1 MEYNYLDNDYF
12 LVYENAPT
20 PKKLD
25 LPLGSIELPSWVED
39 VTPQGELIISTEKEL
54 QDSGPYR
61 STPEPVNVEELQQ
74 KQETTTPSKPIANSY
89 KDRVLQIM
97 NGLISRIEPEI
108 IKYLKTKPKSN
119 SNNLEVSPREITS
132 RIAAGI
138 VGHLMV
144 ESKLNPNNYNGN
156 DLGESSRGLAQW
168 RGNRGIG
175 LINFAKNQKKIW
187 TNLDTQLDYL
197 VSTIDDD
204 LKTKLFN
211 SETPT
216 EASKAWAY
224 YEQFAG
230 YDGTIKTA
238 RKLQKQKK
246 WTDEQTKQHIA
257 KEFSNR
263 NGYAEEAYKIWKAG
277 K

>member
-39 VTPQGELIISTEKEL
+39 VTPQGELIISTEKES
-54 QDSGPYR
+54 QESGPYR
-61 STPEPVNVEELQQ
+61 STPEPINVEELQQ

-89 KDRVLQIM
+89 KGRVLQIM
-97 NGLISRIEPEI
+97 NGLISRGLHPQA
-108 IKYLKTKPKSN
+108 
-119 SNNLEVSPREITS
+119 
-132 RIAAGI
+132 AAGI

-144 ESKLNPNNYNGN
+144 ESELDPSKHNKN
-156 DLGESSRGLAQW
+156 DGGKPSRGLAQW
-168 RGNRGIG
+168 RDDRGIA
-175 LINFAKNQKKIW
+175 LINFAKNRKKLW
-187 TNLDTQLDYL
+187 TDLDTQLDYL
-197 VSTIDDD
+197 VSTIDAN
-204 LKTKLFN
+204 LKAKLSN
-211 SETPT
+211 SKTPT

-224 YEQFAG
+224 YEKFAG
-230 YDGTIKTA
+230 FDGTTKSA
-238 RKLQKQKK
+238 QSLKK
-246 WTDEQTKQHIA
+246 RMGWTEEQTKQHVA
-257 KEFSNR
+257 KEFKNR